1 MDTLACIALAG
12 KLPEFFPLLEWSYAV
27 KKSFMSQEVVTCA
40 NRDQWN
46 EVCTMLQ
53 EVSNTELSLRSKN
66 GTTLWTRANPCLPTP
81 EDDAFPLQVLT
92 PPPTRELARMPEVVQ
107 IEATGLG
114 GKNLGEDRPW
124 DISIRTDPEGQ
135 NVYGPSVATVE
146 DIVIEP
152 DESGGMSTRHVTSL
166 GISKAAHEFLT
177 LHYFALDSAEWWEQ
191 ILGELLPNAQFPAA
205 VIRRTI
211 AYQMFMAAH
220 IAPSHRR
227 PPHPV
232 WEDSLSLIAD
242 LLFGSGVDRYVGAMQ
257 RTDSPLEVN
266 VRGFSAGSY
275 SGLAFLHILWSIP
288 RVTTKGCLGAIA
300 CPPALLS
307 MSRAKRADRLHLI
320 HYENDSLCSWKPG
333 LQQIQGCCTSF
344 TYITNEIASYKGHFG
359 PDDHDYSHWMALEL
373 PHGSYALRVLLF
385 IRPAAASKAR
395 RDATPLRLI
404 SWLSYKLNP
413 ELEQFIEKAMEHLST
428 WTETEG
434 GKVLTMGKEAIPRGG
449 TVDSEEEL
457 RNELIE
463 LISVGNLKYKPQAL
477 FTLFRQ
483 FLTRISLQRLIHFMD
498 LVLPQLTPVQVAWA
512 GEEKTLWS
520 CHYIRW
526 LRERHSDATPRVQIS
541 YFFSSHD
548 NIHHVRIQWNSNPLL
563 LFTDPTMV
571 EALPVEHFSQQASHM
586 THQQHLQMGLRKGMA
601 ILIYYVIGGTHYQAV
616 LLAEE
621 SVMNRG
627 KRGENRLW
635 KRVTPS
641 VTEFAWLPP
650 NLAESFCKNALYRE
664 EVRTYCAF
672 DTPHLG
678 LDTKNFVADVFVE
691 NILYLGD
698 TRSADDLSVFTK
710 MAPERLCLGCGLRV
724 DEPFAPISTGERKK
738 LFYAAQKLLTFVLH
752 EVSAQTLSGEETA
765 LKIAL
770 RPLIINKDGHFVA
783 AVTSMYQSLLEGKT
797 DCPISGVFG
806 AGKTLSAAAMIAGLL
821 VMDPSLTIMI
831 VTKENVAA
839 HAFVKHFLRLGLP
852 ESINCLVGRLVGYV
866 EMKKGPANQ
875 TALDIPPAFR
885 NDVLRSK
892 RVIVGCGGGFHQEC
906 QQPYSPVAS
915 WMEEAD
921 VALNDEGQQ
930 YGNLDEAS
938 AIARVPRKCLVVW
951 CGDHKQTPGGLRK
964 TDEAKAFRR
973 KLLRRPIA
981 LRGDTK
987 HLQPNMLGKVVLR
1000 YLDGMDEPLIN
1011 RVQVILR
1018 ATMGG
1023 RSVVGCP
1030 YHEELRS
1037 TASSVALV
1045 VLWMGL
1051 RQEKFPLLAT
1061 TLQAAAGVSGPQKWA
1076 LILPSSARVSL
1087 VTYTA
1092 VIAVRYPELDNVQN
1106 DLICFGNYLLGEQA
1120 TSGGFLPLFWD
1131 APSAYMHA
1139 ATDIGS
1145 AVDWLQSQVELNS
1158 DENGCLAVLH
1168 NRNKMVATFGNSEWV
1183 TQSDGAV
1190 QSKSVTSCAGM
1201 TAHFVLLAQTKVGF
1215 LSGGRGR
1222 HMKELS
1228 ENEVLAQLEEAYAR
1242 ATVAL
1247 TRAQELCIIMGPLD
1261 MRGLPGAATV
1271 IGCLKYGAGGC
1282 GVHDS
1287 NQAAEV
1293 FLKDGSLNDGP
1304 DDDAFLQ
1311 SLRRSLKT
1319 ARGAYPPVAWAE
1331 IYQEFKSPLTMIRR
1345 LHLMVVDLDRSRSVS
1360 PQVYRDFMNCRGSL
1374 DPAGSLNTLPV
1385 PISGKEVPFQTRY
1398 VFAYGMDN
1406 SDRPCYLLWP
1416 IRGGNG
1422 QFLLVDPWSGNY
1434 FDLEAA
1440 KFVKPIGIEHFFDA
1454 FSLEKKR
1461 PLKSDAAS
1469 ALNIQVKDVSDSL
1482 VVNQDKAKRF
1492 ELTPVWAPAEP
1503 PAKRAKTAEVRLSS
1517 ASNVPRPPQSDDNEK
1532 GSSEEEDSD
1541 SSGSNSDVSS
1551 QDDSSDVSDLEKF
1564 DEAYTD
1570 FGALT
1575 QDVDP
1580 RTLERDGST
1589 NQNEEV
1595 PGIDLPGGMKALH
1608 SLANVPKSWPL
1619 ARLTIPLSAASKHLE
1634 RLLEGCCN
1642 EIYVRNTNP
1651 DLQLHFV
1658 RKFAKDL
1665 VVVLAFHLAETIAA
1679 LFRHVLHHPSKVLY
1693 DPETEPL
1700 FLPLFWFYPIYRE
1713 MLNSAS
1719 RHRPSKSMELRRAAS
1734 GLVKVICRTEDSR
1747 PNGRGKKP
1755 GKPKQKGLLASF
1767 EEWFGSINMMN
1778 ILYVWFPASWGP
1790 SVVEAIQTRN
1800 VTCLAKK
1807 PIVRDPHIFDRKEAA
1822 RGSRAREVTCRIQKW
1837 NIKAEGF
1844 HPILVAN
1851 ARVDWLAMDDEDIT
1865 KKFPILLE
1873 GILQDVYS
1881 QRAASAW
1888 QGAQPQKLT
1897 VSMLLPGTSSAAEWR
1912 DLLQSRRQFW
1922 PTLTTRHASL
1932 VPVSVEALQRERR
1945 QMQAKHLWYNVNIR
1959 WSDLKDKLEVLA
1971 PTGLTRDDIWRHL
1984 FLTKQRKNPY
1994 EEGSYTGEDVEDV
2007 KQKWEDKKHYFEQYK
2022 KDGACPPCIDLD
2034 RATLGFNIDNTAAF
2048 QAIEDS
2054 KALHARRWQT
2064 KEGTYRIKRR
2074 ALPDVRDEPLQDD
2087 NAAASCSDGKPR
2099 WRCWDGDYAM
2109 GFQHHT

>member
-1 MDTLACIALAG
+1 
-12 KLPEFFPLLEWSYAV
+12 
-27 KKSFMSQEVVTCA
+27 
-40 NRDQWN
+40 
-46 EVCTMLQ
+46 
-53 EVSNTELSLRSKN
+53 
-66 GTTLWTRANPCLPTP
+66 
-81 EDDAFPLQVLT
+81 
-92 PPPTRELARMPEVVQ
+92 
-107 IEATGLG
+107 
-114 GKNLGEDRPW
+114 
-124 DISIRTDPEGQ
+124 
-135 NVYGPSVATVE
+135 
-146 DIVIEP
+146 
-152 DESGGMSTRHVTSL
+152 
-166 GISKAAHEFLT
+166 
-177 LHYFALDSAEWWEQ
+177 
-191 ILGELLPNAQFPAA
+191 
-205 VIRRTI
+205 
-211 AYQMFMAAH
+211 
-220 IAPSHRR
+220 
-227 PPHPV
+227 
-232 WEDSLSLIAD
+232 
-242 LLFGSGVDRYVGAMQ
+242 
-257 RTDSPLEVN
+257 
-266 VRGFSAGSY
+266 
-275 SGLAFLHILWSIP
+275 
-288 RVTTKGCLGAIA
+288 
-300 CPPALLS
+300 
-307 MSRAKRADRLHLI
+307 
-320 HYENDSLCSWKPG
+320 
-333 LQQIQGCCTSF
+333 
-344 TYITNEIASYKGHFG
+344 
-359 PDDHDYSHWMALEL
+359 MALEL
-373 PHGSYALRVLLF
+373 PQGSYALRVLLL
-385 IRPAAASKAR
+385 IRPAAASKVR

-449 TVDSEEEL
+449 TVNSEVEL
-457 RNELIE
+457 RNELID
-463 LISVGNLKYKPQAL
+463 LISVGNLKHKPQAL

-498 LVLPQLTPVQVAWA
+498 LVLPQLTPVQAAWA

-526 LRERHSDATPRVQIS
+526 LRERQSDATPRVQIS

-548 NIHHVRIQWNSNPLL
+548 NIHHVRIQWNNNPLL

-601 ILIYYVIGGTHYQAV
+601 ILIYYVIGNTHYQAV

-627 KRGENRLW
+627 RRGENRLW
-635 KRVTPS
+635 KRVTPT

-650 NLAESFCKNALYRE
+650 NIAESFCKNALYRDA
-664 EVRTYCAF
+664 VRTYCAF

-752 EVSAQTLSGEETA
+752 EVSAQTLSEEETA
-765 LKIAL
+765 LQIAL
-770 RPLIINKDGHFVA
+770 RPLITNKDGHFVA
-783 AVTSMYQSLLEGKT
+783 AVISMYQSLLEGKT

-892 RVIVGCGGGFHQEC
+892 RVLVGCGGGFHQEC

-915 WMEEAD
+915 WME
-921 VALNDEGQQ
+921 
-930 YGNLDEAS
+930 
-938 AIARVPRKCLVVW
+938 
-951 CGDHKQTPGGLRK
+951 
-964 TDEAKAFRR
+964 
-973 KLLRRPIA
+973 
-981 LRGDTK
+981 
-987 HLQPNMLGKVVLR
+987 
-1000 YLDGMDEPLIN
+1000 
-1011 RVQVILR
+1011 
-1018 ATMGG
+1018 
-1023 RSVVGCP
+1023 
-1030 YHEELRS
+1030 
-1037 TASSVALV
+1037 
-1045 VLWMGL
+1045 
-1051 RQEKFPLLAT
+1051 
-1061 TLQAAAGVSGPQKWA
+1061 
-1076 LILPSSARVSL
+1076 
-1087 VTYTA
+1087 
-1092 VIAVRYPELDNVQN
+1092 
-1106 DLICFGNYLLGEQA
+1106 
-1120 TSGGFLPLFWD
+1120 
-1131 APSAYMHA
+1131 
-1139 ATDIGS
+1139 
-1145 AVDWLQSQVELNS
+1145 
-1158 DENGCLAVLH
+1158 
-1168 NRNKMVATFGNSEWV
+1168 
-1183 TQSDGAV
+1183 
-1190 QSKSVTSCAGM
+1190 
-1201 TAHFVLLAQTKVGF
+1201 
-1215 LSGGRGR
+1215 
-1222 HMKELS
+1222 
-1228 ENEVLAQLEEAYAR
+1228 
-1242 ATVAL
+1242 TVAL
-1247 TRAQELCIIMGPLD
+1247 TGAQKLCIIMGPLD

-1271 IGCLKYGAGGC
+1271 IGCLKYGAGVC
-1282 GVHDS
+1282 GVHVS

-1304 DDDAFLQ
+1304 DDEAFLQ

-1319 ARGAYPPVAWAE
+1319 ARGAYPPVALAE
-1331 IYQEFKSPLTMIRR
+1331 IYQEFKSPLTKIRR
-1345 LHLMVVDLDRSRSVS
+1345 LHLMVVDLGRSRSVS
-1360 PQVYRDFMNCRGSL
+1360 PQVYQDFMNCRVSL

-1385 PISGKEVPFQTRY
+1385 PISGKDCPFQTRY

-1406 SDRPCYLLWP
+1406 SDRPSYLLWP

-1461 PLKSDAAS
+1461 PLKVDAAS
-1469 ALNIQVKDVSDSL
+1469 ALNIPVNEVSDLL
-1482 VVNQDKAKRF
+1482 VVSQDRAKRF

-1503 PAKRAKTAEVRLSS
+1503 PTKRAKTAEVRLSS
-1517 ASNVPRPPQSDDNEK
+1517 ASNVPMPPTNDDNEK
-1532 GSSEEEDSD
+1532 GSSDEEDSD

-1570 FGALT
+1570 FSALT
-1575 QDVDP
+1575 KGVDP
-1580 RTLERDGST
+1580 QTLERDGSA
-1589 NQNEEV
+1589 NPNDEV
-1595 PGIDLPGGMKALH
+1595 PGIDLPGGMEALH

-1619 ARLTIPLSAASKHLE
+1619 ARLTIPLSAASKHPE

-1642 EIYVRNTNP
+1642 EIFVRNTNP
-1651 DLQLHFV
+1651 DLQLHYV

-1665 VVVLAFHLAETIAA
+1665 VVVLAFHLAETISA
-1679 LFRHVLHHPSKVLY
+1679 LFRHVLNHPSKVLY

-1734 GLVKVICRTEDSR
+1734 GLVKVICRTEESR
-1747 PNGRGKKP
+1747 PGGRGKKP

-1778 ILYVWFPASWGP
+1778 ILYFWFPASWGP

-1837 NIKAEGF
+1837 NIKEEGF

-1851 ARVDWLAMDDEDIT
+1851 ARVDWLAMDDDDIT

-1912 DLLQSRRQFW
+1912 DLLQSR
-1922 PTLTTRHASL
+1922 
-1932 VPVSVEALQRERR
+1932 
-1945 QMQAKHLWYNVNIR
+1945 HLWHNVDIR

-1994 EEGSYTGEDVEDV
+1994 EEGCYTGEDLEDV
-2007 KQKWEDKKHYFEQYK
+2007 KRKWEAKKHYFSQYK
-2022 KDGACPPCIDLD
+2022 KDGCRPPCIDLD
-2034 RATLGFNIDNTAAF
+2034 TAIQGFDIDNTAAY

-2064 KEGTYRIKRR
+2064 KEGMYRIKRQ
-2074 ALPDVRDEPLQDD
+2074 ALPDVRDAPLHDD
-2087 NAAASCSDGKPR
+2087 NAAASCSDVKPR
-2099 WRCWDGDYAM
+2099 WRSWDGDYAM
-2109 GFQHHT
+2109 GYQRHP